1 MELSSSQSRIWQPS
15 ELSTG
20 SQRLEAPNA
29 AGPVSG
35 WSRRRQAGGRP
46 ARLHSHLDH
55 RSDTGAS
62 TALRG
67 ASMRHL
73 GPRQPARKRTTVS
86 GMRRWSSRARCV
98 PDTHHH
104 PVDCMVVRLYTAV
117 THYLLLLAEGQNFFA
132 LVCSKASWFTWFI
145 PVPEHGSYSAADR
158 WYSSFETA
166 ATAASALTNKPRAM
180 SMPAENASMDTVV
193 YDQFS

>member
-1 MELSSSQSRIWQPS
+1 MWFIIFLFLKINGSFRRRKEETVVITNPHRAQLTPLYGVRPELGALPSMELSSSQSRIWQPS

-20 SQRLEAPNA
+20 SQRLE

-67 ASMRHL
+67 AARRHL

-117 THYLLLLAEGQNFFA
+117 THYLLLLAEGQIFFSFFA
-132 LVCSKASWFTWFI
+132 LSLLPGTASC
-145 PVPEHGSYSAADR
+145 
-158 WYSSFETA
+158 
-166 ATAASALTNKPRAM
+166 
-180 SMPAENASMDTVV
+180 
-193 YDQFS
+193 

>member
-1 MELSSSQSRIWQPS
+1 MELASSQSRIRQPS

-67 ASMRHL
+67 TSRRHL

-86 GMRRWSSRARCV
+86 GMRRWSSRARFV

-104 PVDCMVVRLYTAV
+104 PVDRMVGCATLHSR
-117 THYLLLLAEGQNFFA
+117 HSLLAIACRRPEFFFFFSFFA
-132 LVCSKASWFTWFI
+132 LSLLPGTASC
-145 PVPEHGSYSAADR
+145 
-158 WYSSFETA
+158 
-166 ATAASALTNKPRAM
+166 
-180 SMPAENASMDTVV
+180 
-193 YDQFS
+193 

>member
-1 MELSSSQSRIWQPS
+1 MRQGQSQ
-15 ELSTG
+15 
-20 SQRLEAPNA
+20 
-29 AGPVSG
+29 AGRV
-35 WSRRRQAGGRP
+35 GGRP
-46 ARLHSHLDH
+46 AGDRQGCIRIWITEVIQVLRRHSVAHQ
-55 RSDTGAS
+55 G
-62 TALRG
+62 G
-67 ASMRHL
+67 IW
-73 GPRQPARKRTTVS
+73 GPGSPPVITRKRTTVS
-86 GMRRWSSRARCV
+86 GMRRWSSRARIRCV

-117 THYLLLLAEGQNFFA
+117 THYLLLLAEGQNFFS

-180 SMPAENASMDTVV
+180 SMPAENAGMDTVV
-193 YDQFS
+193 HDQFS